1 MNYFPSPSDQNA
13 PNQTPGNAPNLTSE
27 EKQWGMACHLSA
39 LAGLFLP
46 TLGHVLGPL
55 VVWLLKKDSSPFV
68 DAQGKESL
76 NFQLSISLY
85 ALLVS
90 PSVFILIGF
99 FLLGGL
105 AFLSVLFAIIGAMR
119 ASNGESYRYPMTIR
133 FLK

>member
-1 MNYFPSPSDQNA
+1 MNHFPHSSDPNT
-13 PNQTPGNAPNLTSE
+13 PNQAPGNPPNSTSE

-46 TLGHVLGPL
+46 TIGHVLGPL

-76 NFQLSISLY
+76 NIQLSLSLY
-85 ALLVS
+85 ALLVA
-90 PSVFILIGF
+90 PSVLILIGF
-99 FLLGGL
+99 FLLGIL
-105 AFLSVLFAIIGAMR
+105 AFLSLLFSIIGAIR
-119 ASNGESYRYPMTIR
+119 ASNGENYRYPMTIR

>member
-1 MNYFPSPSDQNA
+1 MNSPFTPFDPNA
-13 PNQTPGNAPNLTSE
+13 PNQAPNSAPILTSE

-46 TLGHVLGPL
+46 TFGHVLGPL

-68 DAQGKESL
+68 DEEGKESL
-76 NFQLSISLY
+76 NFQLSMSLY
-85 ALLVS
+85 ALLVA
-90 PSVFILIGF
+90 PSILIIIGF
-99 FLLGGL
+99 FLLGIL
-105 AFLSVLFAIIGAMR
+105 AFLSFLFAVIGAVR